1 MTNAWLTE
9 RYLRAPD
16 GTFPHLGVRGG
27 GDVAAVALLSGS
39 PARVD
44 QMEGCLDETRK
55 VGDARGYLV
64 CTGTSDGRPV
74 TVATSGVGSPSMA
87 IAVEELAACG
97 ARTFIRVGSCASIT
111 ERLPVGGIMV
121 ATAAVCD
128 EGTSRYY
135 APANFPPVASLTVVN
150 ALVDAASALEVPV
163 ALGMTRSTDS
173 FYQGERRASIVE
185 RWRQLGVLTFEM
197 ETSCLFTRRRH
208 PRPGSRFDR
217 LRRFQPAHRR
227 RHLPRPRARRL
238 RRRTAID
245 ASRRHCRSVL
255 VGRSNVTAVG
265 AGQAGVR
272 AESYSDSS
280 ACQCRV
286 AAASSY
292 VGLSGTAKPCRAG

>member
-44 QMEGCLDETRK
+44 QMAGCLDETRK

-135 APANFPPVASLTVVN
+135 APPNFPPVASLTVVD

-163 ALGMTRSTDS
+163 ELGMTRSTDS
-173 FYQGERRASIVE
+173 FYQGERLTSIVE

-197 ETSCLFTRRRH
+197 ETSCLFTVAATLGLEAASIVCV
-208 PRPGSRFDR
+208 GSN
-217 LRRFQPAHRR
+217 L
-227 RHLPRPRARRL
+227 L
-238 RRRTAID
+238 TGD
-245 ASRRHCRSVL
+245 ATYQGHGL
-255 VGRSNVTAVG
+255 DAFA
-265 AGQAGVR
+265 AGQQ
-272 AESYSDSS
+272 SML
-280 ACQCRV
+280 RV
-286 AAASSY
+286 AIAAASS
-292 VGLSGTAKPCRAG
+292 LAART